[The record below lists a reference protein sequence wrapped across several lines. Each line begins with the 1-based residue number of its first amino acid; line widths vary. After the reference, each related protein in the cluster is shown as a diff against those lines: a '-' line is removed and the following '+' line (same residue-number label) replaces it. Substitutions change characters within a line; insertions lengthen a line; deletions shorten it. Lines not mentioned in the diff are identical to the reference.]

1 MGERKSDVAY
11 AERIRA
17 LEKDVQYLDE
27 RLNRFESYCK
37 DTQLIFRESFQDM
50 NTRIEDFLNHEVT
63 ELKES
68 IKDAKNT
75 QREPL
80 SRWDWTKILVAIIT
94 VAGTV
99 AVALII
105 AGII

>member
-1 MGERKSDVAY
+1 M
-11 AERIRA
+11 
-17 LEKDVQYLDE
+17 
-27 RLNRFESYCK
+27 NRFEAYCK
-37 DTQLIFRESFQDM
+37 DTQQVFRESFQDM

-63 ELKES
+63 ELKAS

-80 SRWDWTKILVAIIT
+80 SRWDWTKILVTTIT

-99 AVALII
+99 AVALIK
-105 AGII
+105 AGLI